1 MKITESDVL
10 KVQEEWAACVINIGK
25 KFIKGDEYREYAE
38 QFLDNLYAFS
48 NGNVLF
54 KPTLASKTQFRLNK
68 NAALSYFI
76 GNNHEFKEDNGFA
89 LTSWDSIKF
98 ENIQILIFDKI
109 ALAMGNYFMVKD
121 GISKKIE
128 YSFAYKKDDHSN
140 LRIVLHDSHLPFKP
154 GTF

>member
-1 MKITESDVL
+1 MNITESEVL
-10 KVQEEWAACVINIGK
+10 KVQEKWADFVINIGK
-25 KFIKGDEYREYAE
+25 KFIKGDEYKEYAE
-38 QFLDNLYAFS
+38 QFLDDLYAFS

-76 GNNHEFKEDNGFA
+76 GNNHEFNEDDGFA
-89 LTSWDSIKF
+89 LVSWDSIRF
-98 ENIQILIFDKI
+98 DNIQILIFDKI
-109 ALAMGNYFMVKD
+109 ALAMGNYYMVKD
-121 GISKKIE
+121 GVSNKIE

-140 LRIVLHDSHLPFKP
+140 LRIVLHDSHLPYKP